1 MITPIEIGQTDFM
14 LSLNHVFARAI
25 ISSNILDDD
34 TKSQLI
40 NEIEDTWYER
50 REDPKVFIKHAVGYA
65 ISLWIEQNL
74 QLAELWKSV
83 AINAAR
89 HSNNPEEIANNVLI
103 TFKKGIEIKP

>member
-14 LSLNHVFARAI
+14 ESLNKVFANAI
-25 ISSNILDDD
+25 NSSNILNEEV
-34 TKSQLI
+34 KAHLI
-40 NEIEDTWYER
+40 REIRHTWFER
-50 REDPKVFIKHAVGYA
+50 REDPKVFIEDAVGYA